1 MTTHEQ
7 SATEAARTSGP
18 TIYPCLGYRDAPAAI
33 RWLCDAFGFEERFV
47 YPGGD
52 DREVAHAELS
62 LGTGIVMLGSASDDM
77 PRVDTVAATG
87 QELDFSRLPFSL
99 YVAVDD
105 VDAHHERA
113 KAAGAEIVREPQDT
127 DYGSREY
134 AARDVEGYVWSF
146 GTYRPAPGG

>member
-1 MTTHEQ
+1 MTTYGQ
-7 SATEAARTSGP
+7 SAAEAPPTTAP

-33 RWLCDAFGFEERFV
+33 RWLCDAFGFEERVV
-47 YPGGD
+47 YPGGE

-77 PRVDTVAATG
+77 PRIDTAAAVG
-87 QELDFSRLPFSL
+87 RDLDFSRLPFSL

-113 KAAGAEIVREPQDT
+113 KAAGADILRDPKDT

-134 AARDVEGYVWSF
+134 AARDLEGHVWSF
-146 GTYRPAPGG
+146 GSYRPAPAD